1 MVCLVPE
8 VEKIDTSMMAKIT
21 TTMWILFH
29 AKSTKRNVKSQSIKA
44 AEIGSFKFYVRNSPS
59 ALEYPTYTRKDLR
72 LATGQVGSR
81 STGTG
86 KKH

>member
-1 MVCLVPE
+1 MVCLVSD
-8 VEKIDTSMMAKIT
+8 VGKIDTSVMLKII
-21 TTMWILFH
+21 TTMWILCHSEF
-29 AKSTKRNVKSQSIKA
+29 TKRNVKSQSIKA
-44 AEIGSFKFYVRNSPS
+44 AEIGSFKFYVRYSPS

-72 LATGQVGSR
+72 LATGQVGTR